1 VEWWRG
7 NQFEQQNPP
16 PVKVTEE
23 DLCDELWANATA
35 RRQIRVIFVDLQRF
49 NTEYKLQLGK
59 WIHAG
64 EMRSQEDQ
72 ILEFRDQPY
81 TDEIE
86 SALRPH
92 LQTLEN
98 FSRGG
103 TFACVLSSQSRSQ
116 VGPFVRKS
124 QKMAK
129 IAETWHLVCYIASSN
144 QKQFE

>member
-1 VEWWRG
+1 MRQALADFFLSSKWI
-7 NQFEQQNPP
+7 
-16 PVKVTEE
+16 
-23 DLCDELWANATA
+23 WANATA

-92 LQTLEN
+92 LQTLEKLLAKRDIDYPTIPAARYGKTMEKASGKGSEL
-98 FSRGG
+98 F
-103 TFACVLSSQSRSQ
+103 
-116 VGPFVRKS
+116 RKRWDP
-124 QKMAK
+124 
-129 IAETWHLVCYIASSN
+129 I
-144 QKQFE
+144 